1 MRRAA
6 VVIPLVVAALWFA
19 APAQAFAHNAVHSP
33 ALHAVLDGLTL
44 IVVTAPVWT
53 AVLWSPR
60 ASRWWLAGLIAVV
73 QIPVAIIAFV
83 PIDSPVVHLV
93 LFAIALTLT
102 GVSLRIARAQEVTA
116 RRAHAQAD
124 D

>member
-6 VVIPLVVAALWFA
+6 VVVPLILAALWVA
-19 APAQAFAHNAVHSP
+19 APAQAFAHNEVHSP

-53 AVLWSPR
+53 VVLWSR
-60 ASRWWLAGLIAVV
+60 GNKWLLAGLIAVV
-73 QIPVAIIAFV
+73 QIPVAVIAMM
-83 PIDSPVVHLV
+83 PIDNPVVHLT
-93 LFAIALTLT
+93 LFALALALTAI
-102 GVSLRIARAQEVTA
+102 SLRIARVGPAAGSV
-116 RRAHAQAD
+116 RAQAD

>member
-6 VVIPLVVAALWFA
+6 VLVPLVLAALWFA
-19 APAQAFAHNAVHSP
+19 APAYALAPDDPISP
-33 ALHAVLDGLTL
+33 SLHPLLDGLTL

-53 AVLWSPR
+53 VVLWSR
-60 ASRWWLAGLIAVV
+60 GNKWLLAGLIAVV

-83 PIDSPVVHLV
+83 PIANPVVQLA
-93 LFAIALTLT
+93 LFAVALTLT
-102 GVSLRIARAQEVTA
+102 ATSLRITRTHPAARG
-116 RRAHAQAD
+116 AHPQAD